1 MAAPD
6 ISQWFPKLKNYG
18 ILGNQPSNIN
28 LAHSS
33 NFRFI
38 VDRIPYLTYFC
49 VAATS
54 PSIASRPR
62 EYPHMFGATQKFPG
76 GGSEAN
82 LNIRFIIDEELKNYM
97 EMVRWMRSGLP
108 YRDFKNVTLE
118 SKAMPCDGRL
128 FLLNNKKN
136 PIKMITFAYMIPTQI
151 SGFTLTHTETEPS
164 VLTCNATFVYDDYR
178 VTDLEEDVSLD

>member
-6 ISQWFPKLKNYG
+6 VSQWFPKLNNFG
-18 ILGNQPSNIN
+18 ILANQPQNLN
-28 LAHSS
+28 LAHST

-38 VDRIPYLTYFC
+38 IDRVPEITYFC

-82 LNIRFIIDEELKNYM
+82 LNIRFIIDENFKNYM
-97 EMVRWMRSGLP
+97 EMVKWMRSGLP
-108 YRDFKNVTLE
+108 YRDFKNVVLE

-136 PIKMITFAYMIPTQI
+136 PVKMITFAYLIPTQI
-151 SGFTLTHTETEPS
+151 SGFTLSHTETEPQ
-164 VLTCNATFVYDDYR
+164 VLTCNVTFVFDDYR
-178 VTDLEEDVSLD
+178 VVDLTENVSID